1 MKKYKKPIIEE
12 EVIEL
17 EDIIAASTPDG
28 PMNMP
33 SNEFDPEQ
41 SGGDGLIL

>member
-1 MKKYKKPIIEE
+1 MRDYIKPIIEE

-17 EDIIAASTPDG
+17 EDIIAASTPAG
-28 PMNMP
+28 PMDSP
-33 SNEFDPEQ
+33 ENEFDPEQ